1 MNCKVRIYEG
11 NKLIRKY
18 SSWSSVPE
26 KIDLSAGTDYRV
38 RVVAG
43 DSVSAS
49 FDKKFYEG
57 IETFS
62 VLDGQTTSVKVN
74 CNIVNTLVKVNFSED
89 MKTYLASGT
98 VTVSVDATDGAL
110 DYSWS
115 EKEQD
120 SYVGYYMLPSGKEYL
135 TCVFSATTKTGKK
148 ITQTDKIESAKASTL
163 YTLNYELS
171 SEEP

>member
-1 MNCKVRIYEG
+1 M
-11 NKLIRKY
+11 
-18 SSWSSVPE
+18 PE
-26 KIDLSAGTDYRV
+26 KIDLSAGTDYQV

-49 FDKKFYEG
+49 LDKKYYEG
-57 IETFS
+57 VETFS
-62 VLDGQTTSVKVN
+62 VVDGQTTSVEVN
-74 CNIVNTLVKVNFSED
+74 CNIANTLVKVNFSEEL
-89 MKTYLASGT
+89 KTYLASGT

-135 TCVFSATTKTGKK
+135 TCVFNATTKMGK
-148 ITQTDKIESAKASTL
+148 DNSDR
-163 YTLNYELS
+163 
-171 SEEP
+171 